1 MMQLRWLI
9 TSNKITADDLK
20 KFRSESGM
28 SFIDAKRSLENRTQ
42 PILQYMTLGGEWAD
56 VPTAVEYRTMEID
69 NELI

>member
-1 MMQLRWLI
+1 
-9 TSNKITADDLK
+9 
-20 KFRSESGM
+20 M